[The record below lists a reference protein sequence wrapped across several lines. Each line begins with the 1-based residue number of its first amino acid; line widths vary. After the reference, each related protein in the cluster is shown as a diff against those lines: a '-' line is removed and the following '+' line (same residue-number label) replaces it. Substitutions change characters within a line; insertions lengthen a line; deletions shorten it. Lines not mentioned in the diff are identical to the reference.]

1 MKKTGKIAAA
11 AMAGVMALSMAGC
24 SGNAD
29 SQTEA
34 AKTEAE
40 SAQAEDTSKEADA
53 SGDSYKI
60 GVLQLTQHT
69 ALDKVN
75 EGFVAAIEES
85 GIDAELDQQNAS
97 GDQSACQTIAQ
108 MLVDSESDLIF
119 AIATPAAQA
128 VAGMTEEIP
137 IVVSAVTDPADS
149 GLVDSNEKPGRNA
162 YVS

>member
-1 MKKTGKIAAA
+1 MQRQQWQESWLFLWQAVQETQIHRQKQQRQRLRARRQRTHRKKLTLPAIPIKSACCR
-11 AMAGVMALSMAGC
+11 GC

-108 MLVDSESDLIF
+108 MLVGS
-119 AIATPAAQA
+119 
-128 VAGMTEEIP
+128 
-137 IVVSAVTDPADS
+137 
-149 GLVDSNEKPGRNA
+149 
-162 YVS
+162 

>member
-1 MKKTGKIAAA
+1 M
-11 AMAGVMALSMAGC
+11 
-24 SGNAD
+24 
-29 SQTEA
+29 QRQQWQ
-34 AKTEAE
+34 E
-40 SAQAEDTSKEADA
+40 SWLFLWQAVQETQIHRQKQQRQRLRARRQEDTSKEADA

-119 AIATPAAQA
+119 AIATPAARLWQA
-128 VAGMTEEIP
+128 
-137 IVVSAVTDPADS
+137 
-149 GLVDSNEKPGRNA
+149 
-162 YVS
+162 